1 MTNSEKSVKSFWKKP
16 EGVTGMIGLGLLAL
30 GAIWGINSILPTLI
44 QLMKNTYTA
53 IGLAAGLFVIISLL
67 LNNRFRTTLWYLY
80 KGFVRSLTTFVVELD
95 PIKILESYV
104 ENIKEKIVK
113 MDEQL
118 TDLKGQIGGLGQ
130 KLEKKQK
137 EWKLEMDRA
146 EQAKKMDRKAE
157 VTLHARQAGRLEDT
171 IKNISTLHKKME
183 VIYKVLNQM
192 KYYSEIM
199 VKDTEYDV
207 ANRKDERE
215 AMSKSHSV
223 MKSALSIIQGNSDK
237 KMLFDQAMEIV
248 VDDIGQKI
256 GEMDRMLEAST
267 DFINSVDLDNAVY
280 EERGLKMLEEFE
292 RKGMDTIFG
301 KNNTVNPAENILNI
315 TPNKQPEVV
324 QLTST
329 NNSSSSSDKKY
340 F

>member
-1 MTNSEKSVKSFWKKP
+1 MTNSEKSAKSFWKKP
-16 EGVTGMIGLGLLAL
+16 EGKLGMIGLAALAV
-30 GAIWGINSILPTLI
+30 GALWGFNSMLPTLI

-53 IGLAAGLFVIISLL
+53 LGLAAGLFVIISLL

-80 KGFVRSLTTFVVELD
+80 KGFVRSVTSFIVELD

-146 EQAKKMDRKAE
+146 EQAKKIDRKAE

-199 VKDTEYDV
+199 VKDTENDV
-207 ANRKDERE
+207 VNRKDERE

-301 KNNTVNPAENILNI
+301 KNNTVSPAENIFCQN
-315 TPNKQPEVV
+315 
-324 QLTST
+324 
-329 NNSSSSSDKKY
+329 
-340 F
+340 

>member
-16 EGVTGMIGLGLLAL
+16 EGVTGMIGLALLGL

-53 IGLAAGLFVIISLL
+53 LGLAAGLFVIISLL

-280 EERGLKMLEEFE
+280 GYY
-292 RKGMDTIFG
+292 IW
-301 KNNTVNPAENILNI
+301 
-315 TPNKQPEVV
+315 
-324 QLTST
+324 
-329 NNSSSSSDKKY
+329 
-340 F
+340 

>member
-16 EGVTGMIGLGLLAL
+16 EGVTGMIGLALLGL

-53 IGLAAGLFVIISLL
+53 LGLAAGLFVIISLL

-301 KNNTVNPAENILNI
+301 KNNTVNTAENILNI

-329 NNSSSSSDKKY
+329 NNSDKKY